1 VGRTLSIVLGTILL
15 ATVTAGMTSA
25 QAATTTSAI
34 PIPATGTYLGA
45 HVDTS
50 ANSEQTDVTTLE
62 TAMGRR
68 LDMDSHYYSWSSTFP
83 SRLDTWDVQ
92 AGRIPLDSWN
102 GVTSAAINNGSQD
115 ALIRAR
121 ATAARTFGAPFLVRL
136 LPEMDAIVKTSTTGT
151 PAQFIS
157 AWKHVVNIF
166 RAQGATNVGWVWNP
180 NAFHFSGGVSQRYY
194 PGATYVDW
202 IAADGYNWS
211 PKTPSGTTTTAWT
224 TFHDEFAAFYSW
236 AQYQGKPLMV
246 AETGAMEY
254 PGMTTRKA
262 QWITGTGSTI
272 QASYPKIKALVYFDD
287 IGGSNQSGTQFD
299 WRLNSSAASLNAWV
313 ALGRLSWFHP
323 AH

>member
-121 ATAARTFGAPFLVRL
+121 ATAARAFGSPILVRL

-299 WRLNSSAASLNAWV
+299 WRLNSSTASLNAWV